1 MRINSFLNILFWSLR
16 KNKIF
21 HSLPEVERLYV
32 EVEEEDQIN
41 FEVCLPVVANRRS
54 E

>member
-1 MRINSFLNILFWSLR
+1 MR

-21 HSLPEVERLYV
+21 HSLPKVERLCV
-32 EVEEEDQIN
+32 EVEEEDQIY
-41 FEVCLPVVANRRS
+41 FVIYLPVVANRRL

>member
-1 MRINSFLNILFWSLR
+1 MKINYLNILIWSLR

-21 HSLPEVERLYV
+21 HSLPNVERLYV
-32 EVEEEDQIN
+32 EVEEEDQVY
-41 FEVCLPVVANRRS
+41 FEVYLLAITNRRS

>member
-1 MRINSFLNILFWSLR
+1 MLIHYLNIPFWSLR

-21 HSLPEVERLYV
+21 HSLQEVERLNV
-32 EVEEEDQIN
+32 EVEEADQIY
-41 FEVCLPVVANRRS
+41 FEVYLPVVANRRS